1 MGRIQ
6 GALGALAILVV
17 WALPAAA
24 VEVQSVKFAERVR
37 FAENGSELIINGM
50 GVRKRVFVSVY
61 VGALYLPRKTPS
73 AEAILAADT
82 SPRRLAIHIL
92 RDEITAEQLLG
103 SFREGLEANNPPA
116 DLAAVSAG
124 VRQLDALFTAARI
137 VKRGDLILFDYLPE
151 SGTKI
156 TIGNEV
162 KGTIPGAEF
171 NRALMKIW
179 LGAKPVDPELKKAL
193 LGGAS

>member
-6 GALGALAILVV
+6 GGLAALALLGA
-17 WALPAAA
+17 WALPVAA
-24 VEVQSVKFAERVR
+24 VEVQSVRLAERVR

-82 SPRRLAIHIL
+82 SSRRLAIHIL

-103 SFREGLEANNPPA
+103 SFREGLEANNSPA

-124 VRQLDALFTAARI
+124 VRQLDAIFNAARV
-137 VKRGDLILFDYLPE
+137 VKRGDLILFDYFPE
-151 SGTKI
+151 SGTKV

-179 LGAKPVDPELKKAL
+179 LGPKPVDPELKKAL

>member
-1 MGRIQ
+1 MGKRLAVMGLVLWASLA
-6 GALGALAILVV
+6 GAAD
-17 WALPAAA
+17 
-24 VEVQSVKFAERVR
+24 VQSVKLPDRVR
-37 FAENGSELIINGM
+37 FAENGSELIINGA

-73 AEAILAADT
+73 AEAILSADA
-82 SPRRLAIHIL
+82 SPRRLALHIL

-103 SFREGLEANNPPA
+103 SFREGFEANNPPA
-116 DLAAVSAG
+116 DLAAVSTG
-124 VRQLDALFTAARI
+124 LRQLDAIFSAARV

-151 SGTKI
+151 SGPKVTL
-156 TIGNEV
+156 GNEV
-162 KGTIPGAEF
+162 RGTIPGAEF